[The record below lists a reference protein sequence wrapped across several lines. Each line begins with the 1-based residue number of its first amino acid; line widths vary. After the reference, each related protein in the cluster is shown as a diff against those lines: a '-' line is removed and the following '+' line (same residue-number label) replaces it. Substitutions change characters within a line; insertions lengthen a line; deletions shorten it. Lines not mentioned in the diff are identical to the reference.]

1 VTRHEFTLALVHK
14 ACLLVR
20 HSESQ
25 RHLIMAIA
33 HGTHVFARGTALHR
47 RGGTRARDKGRETE
61 RERQTEEERD
71 RETERE
77 RDRQRER
84 QTEGERDRERDRERM
99 KLDR

>member
-1 VTRHEFTLALVHK
+1 MTRHEFTLALVHK

-47 RGGTRARDKGRETE
+47 RGGTRE
-61 RERQTEEERD
+61 RESARQ
-71 RETERE
+71 
-77 RDRQRER
+77 
-84 QTEGERDRERDRERM
+84 RERDRERETERQT
-99 KLDR
+99 DRGRKRQRERQRENEVG